1 MHNIPLKYILPLLG
15 LTVSAFVFN
24 TSEFMPIGLL
34 LDMANSFNMTAGQLG
49 IIITVYAW
57 VVALLSLP
65 LMLLASSMNVR
76 KLLLLTVALF
86 AIGQIASGLAVNFF
100 MLVAARICVACAHA
114 VFWSLA
120 GPLATRLVTRVH
132 RPFALSM
139 IVTGSAIAM
148 IFGLPIGRVIG
159 LYAGWRMTFLIIAGI
174 AIAIVIYQWRFFP
187 ELIEARTPEKISLK
201 EMLCQPIIYA
211 NYLIT
216 ILFATAYY
224 TVYSY
229 IEPFLQNVAHFDA
242 EWITGVLMLLG
253 VCGLMGS
260 FIFSHFYGSARYL
273 IIRNSLLGLFIPLM
287 LWQVAASN
295 FITMTAACMFIGMI
309 ATLFNVT
316 FQAEL
321 IRNVPSSAA
330 PVAMSIS
337 SGSFNIGIGGG
348 TFIGSTITGA
358 NLIASIGYAGAV
370 IAGLA
375 LICTLFIYLPA
386 ARKQASTIR

>member
-34 LDMANSFNMTAGQLG
+34 IDMANSFDMTAGQLG
-49 IIITVYAW
+49 IIITIYAW

-65 LMLLASSMNVR
+65 LMLLASSINVR
-76 KLLLLTVALF
+76 KLLLLTVTLF

-120 GPLATRLVTRVH
+120 GPLATRLVTRVN

-148 IFGLPIGRVIG
+148 IFGLPIGRIIG

-174 AIAIVIYQWRFFP
+174 AIAIILYQWRFFP
-187 ELIEARTPEKISLK
+187 ELIESRTPKKISLK
-201 EMLCQPIIYA
+201 EMLRQPIIYA

-216 ILFATAYY
+216 ICFATAYY

-229 IEPFLQNVAHFDA
+229 IEPFLQTVAHFNA

-253 VCGLMGS
+253 ICGLIGS
-260 FIFSHFYGSARYL
+260 FIFSHFYSNARYF
-273 IIRNSLLGLFIPLM
+273 IIRNSLVGLFIPLM
-287 LWQVAASN
+287 LWQFAASN
-295 FITMTAACMFIGMI
+295 FITMTAVCMFIGMI

-330 PVAMSIS
+330 PIAMSIS
-337 SGSFNIGIGGG
+337 SGSFNIGIGSG

-358 NLIASIGYAGAV
+358 NHLASIGYAGAV

-386 ARKQASTIR
+386 AHQQIND

>member
-34 LDMANSFNMTAGQLG
+34 LDMADSFNMTAGQLG

-187 ELIEARTPEKISLK
+187 
-201 EMLCQPIIYA
+201 
-211 NYLIT
+211 
-216 ILFATAYY
+216 
-224 TVYSY
+224 
-229 IEPFLQNVAHFDA
+229 
-242 EWITGVLMLLG
+242 
-253 VCGLMGS
+253 
-260 FIFSHFYGSARYL
+260 
-273 IIRNSLLGLFIPLM
+273 
-287 LWQVAASN
+287 
-295 FITMTAACMFIGMI
+295 
-309 ATLFNVT
+309 
-316 FQAEL
+316 
-321 IRNVPSSAA
+321 
-330 PVAMSIS
+330 
-337 SGSFNIGIGGG
+337 
-348 TFIGSTITGA
+348 
-358 NLIASIGYAGAV
+358 
-370 IAGLA
+370 
-375 LICTLFIYLPA
+375 
-386 ARKQASTIR
+386 